1 MLRRR
6 HLFMHPLPI
15 IHPTIHQPKIHLW
28 IHPPIIHESM
38 HPHIYLFIY
47 PSSRYPFAQTSTHP
61 SIYPFVHSSI
71 YPFIHPSIFIQI
83 STHLIIHLRIIYEST
98 LHPNCPSVHVFVHYL
113 LCPPLLDT
121 VMCCPDPLAM
131 KNFWSQLLGGLVS
144 KSL

>member
-1 MLRRR
+1 MNLCIHTSIYSSIHHPDT
-6 HLFMHPLPI
+6 HLLKHPL
-15 IHPTIHQPKIHLW
+15 IHPFIHLS
-28 IHPPIIHESM
+28 I
-38 HPHIYLFIY
+38 
-47 PSSRYPFAQTSTHP
+47 HP
-61 SIYPFVHSSI
+61 SIHKSIHSSI